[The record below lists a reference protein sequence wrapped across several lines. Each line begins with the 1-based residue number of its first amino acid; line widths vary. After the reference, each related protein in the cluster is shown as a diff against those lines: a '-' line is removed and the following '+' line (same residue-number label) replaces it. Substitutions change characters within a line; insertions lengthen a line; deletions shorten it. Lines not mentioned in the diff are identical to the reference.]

1 MHAPTAEELAAIAA
15 AYLRLHD
22 AAETPVPEFSPWRR
36 AARALETAS
45 EERTVRVSWR
55 ASSRLR

>member
-1 MHAPTAEELAAIAA
+1 MRGPTAEELAAMAA

-22 AAETPVPEFSPWRR
+22 AADTPAPALSAWRR
-36 AARALETAS
+36 AARALDTPS

-55 ASSRLR
+55 ASGRLR